1 MLRRSR
7 PRGSRPAACS
17 FGGEKTFLHAL
28 DPQRTSG
35 LSSKGGWHS
44 AHVVPY
50 LVITAS
56 EKGSD
61 ALRLF
66 QMMLISLNTHLK
78 VVFLSQAKLFLRQS
92 PRQLTCP
99 HTA

>member
-1 MLRRSR
+1 MSALSLLSGVKRKSHFAAVRSVV
-7 PRGSRPAACS
+7 
-17 FGGEKTFLHAL
+17 
-28 DPQRTSG
+28 DPHRTSG
-35 LSSKGGWHS
+35 LRSKGGWHS
-44 AHVVPY
+44 ARVVPY

-92 PRQLTCP
+92 PRRLTCP

>member
-1 MLRRSR
+1 MSDLSPLSGEERKSNFGAVRSVDD
-7 PRGSRPAACS
+7 
-17 FGGEKTFLHAL
+17 H
-28 DPQRTSG
+28 PQRTSG
-35 LSSKGGWHS
+35 LRSKGGWHS
-44 AHVVPY
+44 ARVVPY

-92 PRQLTCP
+92 PRRLICP

>member
-1 MLRRSR
+1 ML
-7 PRGSRPAACS
+7 ALS
-17 FGGEKTFLHAL
+17 FSGF

-35 LSSKGGWHS
+35 LRSKGGWHS
-44 AHVVPY
+44 ARVVPY
-50 LVITAS
+50 LPS

-78 VVFLSQAKLFLRQS
+78 AVFLSQAKLFLRQS
-92 PRQLTCP
+92 PRRLTCP

>member
-1 MLRRSR
+1 MSDLSPLSGVERKLDFGAVRSV
-7 PRGSRPAACS
+7 
-17 FGGEKTFLHAL
+17 F

-35 LSSKGGWHS
+35 LRSKGGWHS
-44 AHVVPY
+44 ARVVPY

-92 PRQLTCP
+92 PRRLTCP

>member
-1 MLRRSR
+1 LTAFSH
-7 PRGSRPAACS
+7 S
-17 FGGEKTFLHAL
+17 L

-35 LSSKGGWHS
+35 LRSKGGWHS
-44 AHVVPY
+44 ARVVPY

-92 PRQLTCP
+92 PRRLTCP